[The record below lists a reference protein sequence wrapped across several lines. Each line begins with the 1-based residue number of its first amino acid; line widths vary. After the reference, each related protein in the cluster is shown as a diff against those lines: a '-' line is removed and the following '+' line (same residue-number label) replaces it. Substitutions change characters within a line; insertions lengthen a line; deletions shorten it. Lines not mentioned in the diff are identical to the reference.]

1 MNKQVDIDININIDE
16 IDRKRL
22 FLLNKL
28 NDIYKPEFRNIIK
41 YDFNPSC
48 DFKIPFFKFSCP
60 ISAIPSYDEY
70 QCQQCMDHI

>member
-1 MNKQVDIDININIDE
+1 MNKQVDINIDE

-28 NDIYKPEFRNIIK
+28 NGIYKPEFRNIIK
-41 YDFNPSC
+41 YDFNSSC
-48 DFKIPFFKFSCP
+48 DFKEPFFKFSCP
-60 ISAIPSYDEY
+60 ISAIPSDEYY